1 MAQYIFGILILVL
14 LFRGVL
20 GYKELEKGIFIAAG
34 IVIAVAGGVVEACFD
49 VFADFNIWIY
59 RFFLILPS
67 LIPMFIFKGRKG
79 IIFGISFCAADII
92 YEITSVIFGIELITI
107 GPDFESIDN
116 YIISGIICIIAL
128 LLVRCYLQSKNITL
142 YTKINAINVLLFIP
156 AFLIICLARIIA
168 IYGGEISNEEA
179 AFINGINITK
189 GAVLGILA
197 ITLFIVLVIL
207 VYQKKEMKRLMV
219 LKDKC
224 LREQTEQ
231 YKMAMNKERELRR
244 FRHDYNAHMTAI
256 SGLLANEEYVKLQ
269 EYIKSMG
276 YFREKFNLVNSGN
289 IITDA
294 VFNQY
299 KELCDKD
306 NIEFEISGKLPEN
319 FNMAETDLCVLLSNL
334 ISNAYEAALK
344 CEEDRRIISVEIR
357 NSDEDV
363 FIDVSNSVNGEV
375 MFKNGLPV
383 TDKPDRKNHGF
394 GVENILEVVERNGG
408 YVEWKQLDK
417 GRFTA
422 EIMMN
427 AQGNI

>member
-34 IVIAVAGGVVEACFD
+34 IVIAIAGGVVEACFD
-49 VFADFNIWIY
+49 VYDLNIWLQ
-59 RFFLILPS
+59 RFLLVLPL
-67 LIPMFIFKGRKG
+67 LIPMLIFKGRKG
-79 IIFGISFCAADII
+79 IIFGISFCAVDII
-92 YEITSVIFGIELITI
+92 YEITSAIFGIELITI

-142 YTKINAINVLLFIP
+142 YTKINAINVLLFVP
-156 AFLIICLARIIA
+156 AFLIICLARITA

-224 LREQTEQ
+224 IREQTEQ

-256 SGLLANEEYVKLQ
+256 SGLLANGEYDKLQ

-276 YFREKFNLVNSGN
+276 YFKEKFNLVNSGN

-344 CEEDRRIISVEIR
+344 SEKERRIVSVEIR
-357 NSDEDV
+357 NSDEDI

-422 EIMMN
+422 EIMLN

>member
-20 GYKELEKGIFIAAG
+20 GYKELEKGVFIAAG

-49 VFADFNIWIY
+49 VYDLNIWLQ
-59 RFFLILPS
+59 RFLLVLPL
-67 LIPMFIFKGRKG
+67 LIPMLIFKGRKG
-79 IIFGISFCAADII
+79 IIFGISFCAVDII
-92 YEITSVIFGIELITI
+92 YEITSAIFGIELITI

-128 LLVRCYLQSKNITL
+128 LLVRCYLQSKNINL
-142 YTKINAINVLLFIP
+142 YTKINAINVLLFVP
-156 AFLIICLARIIA
+156 AFLIICLARITA

-224 LREQTEQ
+224 IREQTEQ

-256 SGLLANEEYVKLQ
+256 SGLLANGEYDKLQ

-276 YFREKFNLVNSGN
+276 YFKEKFNLVNSGN

-306 NIEFEISGKLPEN
+306 NIGFEISGKLPEN

-344 CEEDRRIISVEIR
+344 SEKERRIVSVEIR
-357 NSDEDV
+357 NSDEDI

-422 EIMMN
+422 EIMLN
-427 AQGNI
+427 A

>member
-1 MAQYIFGILILVL
+1 MAQYIFGIIILIL

-34 IVIAVAGGVVEACFD
+34 IVIAVAGGVVEACFNFLD
-49 VFADFNIWIY
+49 LNIWLQ
-59 RFFLILPS
+59 RFLLILPS
-67 LIPMFIFKGRKG
+67 IIPLFIFKGRKG
-79 IIFGISFCAADII
+79 VIFGISFCAVDII
-92 YEITSVIFGIELITI
+92 YEITSAIFGIELITI

-142 YTKINAINVLLFIP
+142 YTKINAINVLLFVP
-156 AFLIICLARIIA
+156 AFLIICLARITA

-179 AFINGINITK
+179 AFINEINITK

-207 VYQKKEMKRLMV
+207 VYQKKEMKRLM
-219 LKDKC
+219 LIKDKC
-224 LREQTEQ
+224 ISEQTEQ

-256 SGLLANEEYVKLQ
+256 SGLLANEEYDKLR

-276 YFREKFNLVNSGN
+276 YFKEKFNLVNSGN

-319 FNMAETDLCVLLSNL
+319 FNMAETDLCVLFSNL
-334 ISNAYEAALK
+334 MSNAYEAAAQ
-344 CEEDRRIISVEIR
+344 CEKDSSIIRTQIR
-357 NSDEDV
+357 NNDDDV
-363 FIDVSNSVNGEV
+363 FIKLSNSVNGEV
-375 MFKNGLPV
+375 VFKNGLPV

-408 YVEWKQLDK
+408 YVEWKQSDK

-422 EIMMN
+422 DIMLN
-427 AQGNI
+427 A

>member
-14 LFRGVL
+14 LFREVL
-20 GYKELEKGIFIAAG
+20 GYKELEKGIFVAIG

-49 VFADFNIWIY
+49 VYDLNIWLQ
-59 RFFLILPS
+59 RFLLVLPL

-224 LREQTEQ
+224 IREQTEQ

-344 CEEDRRIISVEIR
+344 CEDDRRIISVEIR
-357 NSDEDV
+357 NSDDDI

-375 MFKNGLPV
+375 VFKNGLPV

-408 YVEWKQLDK
+408 YIEWKQLDK

-422 EIMMN
+422 EIMLN
-427 AQGNI
+427 A

>member
-1 MAQYIFGILILVL
+1 MAQYIFGILILIL

-34 IVIAVAGGVVEACFD
+34 IVIAIAGGVVEACFD
-49 VFADFNIWIY
+49 VYDLNIWLQ
-59 RFFLILPS
+59 RFLLVLPL
-67 LIPMFIFKGRKG
+67 LIPMLIFKGRKG
-79 IIFGISFCAADII
+79 IIFGISFCAVDII
-92 YEITSVIFGIELITI
+92 YEITSAIFGIELITI

-142 YTKINAINVLLFIP
+142 YTKINAINVLLFVP
-156 AFLIICLARIIA
+156 AFLIICLARITA

-224 LREQTEQ
+224 IREQTEQ

-256 SGLLANEEYVKLQ
+256 SGLLVNEEYVKLQ

-344 CEEDRRIISVEIR
+344 SEKGRRIVSVEIR
-357 NSDEDV
+357 NSDEDI

-408 YVEWKQLDK
+408 YVEWKQL
-417 GRFTA
+417 
-422 EIMMN
+422 
-427 AQGNI
+427 

>member
-1 MAQYIFGILILVL
+1 MAQYIFGILILIL

-20 GYKELEKGIFIAAG
+20 GYKELEKGIFIVAG

-49 VFADFNIWIY
+49 VYDLNIWLQ
-59 RFFLILPS
+59 RFLLVLPL

-79 IIFGISFCAADII
+79 IIFGISFCAVDII
-92 YEITSVIFGIELITI
+92 YEITSAIFGIELITI

-142 YTKINAINVLLFIP
+142 YTKINAINVLLFVP
-156 AFLIICLARIIA
+156 AFLIICLARITA

-319 FNMAETDLCVLLSNL
+319 FNMAETDLCVLISNL

-344 CEEDRRIISVEIR
+344 CEEGRRIISVEIR
-357 NSDEDV
+357 NSDDDI
-363 FIDVSNSVNGEV
+363 FMDVSNSVNGEV
-375 MFKNGLPV
+375 VLKNGLPV

-408 YVEWKQLDK
+408 YIEWKQLDK

-422 EIMMN
+422 EIMLN
-427 AQGNI
+427 A

>member
-49 VFADFNIWIY
+49 VYDLNIWLQ
-59 RFFLILPS
+59 RFLLVLPL

-344 CEEDRRIISVEIR
+344 CEDDRRIISVEIR
-357 NSDEDV
+357 NSDDDI
-363 FIDVSNSVNGEV
+363 FIDVSNSVNSEV
-375 MFKNGLPV
+375 VFKNGLPV

-408 YVEWKQLDK
+408 YIEWKQLDK

-422 EIMMN
+422 EIMLN

>member
-20 GYKELEKGIFIAAG
+20 GYKELEKGIFIAVG
-34 IVIAVAGGVVEACFD
+34 IVIAIAGGVVEACFD
-49 VFADFNIWIY
+49 VYDLNIWLQ
-59 RFFLILPS
+59 RFLLVLPL
-67 LIPMFIFKGRKG
+67 LIPMLIFKGRKG
-79 IIFGISFCAADII
+79 IIFGISFCAVDII
-92 YEITSVIFGIELITI
+92 YEITSAIFGIELITI

-142 YTKINAINVLLFIP
+142 YTKINAINVLLFVP
-156 AFLIICLARIIA
+156 AFLIICLARITA

-224 LREQTEQ
+224 IREQTEQ

-256 SGLLANEEYVKLQ
+256 SGLLANGEYDKLQ

-276 YFREKFNLVNSGN
+276 YFKEKFNLVNSGN

-306 NIEFEISGKLPEN
+306 NIGFEISGKLPEN

-344 CEEDRRIISVEIR
+344 SEKERRIVSVEIR
-357 NSDEDV
+357 NSDEDI

-394 GVENILEVVERNGG
+394 GVENILEVVRNGG

-422 EIMMN
+422 EIMLN
-427 AQGNI
+427 A

>member
-49 VFADFNIWIY
+49 VYDLNIWLQ
-59 RFFLILPS
+59 RFLLVLPL
-67 LIPMFIFKGRKG
+67 LIPMLIFKGRKG
-79 IIFGISFCAADII
+79 IIFGISFCAVDII
-92 YEITSVIFGIELITI
+92 YEITSAIFGIELITI

-142 YTKINAINVLLFIP
+142 YTKINAINVLLFVP
-156 AFLIICLARIIA
+156 AFLIICLARITA

-344 CEEDRRIISVEIR
+344 CEDDRRIISVEIR
-357 NSDEDV
+357 NSDDDI

-375 MFKNGLPV
+375 VFKNGLPV

-408 YVEWKQLDK
+408 YIEWKQLDK

-422 EIMMN
+422 EIMLN
-427 AQGNI
+427 A

>member
-1 MAQYIFGILILVL
+1 MAQYIFGILILIL

-34 IVIAVAGGVVEACFD
+34 IVIAIAGGVVEACFD
-49 VFADFNIWIY
+49 VYDLNIWLQ
-59 RFFLILPS
+59 RFLLVLPL
-67 LIPMFIFKGRKG
+67 LIPMLIFKGRKG
-79 IIFGISFCAADII
+79 IIFGISFCAVDII
-92 YEITSVIFGIELITI
+92 YEITSAIFGIELITI

-142 YTKINAINVLLFIP
+142 YTKINAINVLLFVP
-156 AFLIICLARIIA
+156 AFLIICLARITA

-224 LREQTEQ
+224 IREQTEQ

-256 SGLLANEEYVKLQ
+256 SGLLANGEYDKLQ

-276 YFREKFNLVNSGN
+276 YFKEKFNLVNSGN

-306 NIEFEISGKLPEN
+306 NIGFEISGKLPEN

-344 CEEDRRIISVEIR
+344 SEKERRIVSVEIR
-357 NSDEDV
+357 NSDDDI

-375 MFKNGLPV
+375 VFKNGLPV

-422 EIMMN
+422 EIMLN
-427 AQGNI
+427 A

>member
-1 MAQYIFGILILVL
+1 MVQHIFEIIILIL
-14 LFRGVL
+14 LFREVL

-34 IVIAVAGGVVEACFD
+34 IVIAIAGGVVEACFD
-49 VFADFNIWIY
+49 VYDLNIWLQ
-59 RFFLILPS
+59 RFLLVLPL
-67 LIPMFIFKGRKG
+67 LIPMLIFKGRKG
-79 IIFGISFCAADII
+79 IIFGISFCAVDII
-92 YEITSVIFGIELITI
+92 YEITSAIFGIELITI

-142 YTKINAINVLLFIP
+142 YTKINAINVLLFVP
-156 AFLIICLARIIA
+156 AFLIICLARITA

-207 VYQKKEMKRLMV
+207 VYQKKEMKRLIL

-224 LREQTEQ
+224 ISEQTEQ
-231 YKMAMNKERELRR
+231 YKTAMNKERELRR

-256 SGLLANEEYVKLQ
+256 SGLLANEEYDKLK

-276 YFREKFNLVNSGN
+276 YFKEKFNLVNSGN

-319 FNMAETDLCVLLSNL
+319 FNMAETDLCVLFSNL
-334 ISNAYEAALK
+334 MSNAYEAAVQ
-344 CEEDRRIISVEIR
+344 CEKDSSIIRTQIR
-357 NSDEDV
+357 NNDDDV
-363 FIDVSNSVNGEV
+363 FIKMSNSVNGEV
-375 MFKNGLPV
+375 VFKNGLPV

-408 YVEWKQLDK
+408 HVEWKQSDK

-422 EIMMN
+422 DIMLN
-427 AQGNI
+427 A

>member
-1 MAQYIFGILILVL
+1 MAQYIFGILILIL

-20 GYKELEKGIFIAAG
+20 GYKEPEKGIFIAAG
-34 IVIAVAGGVVEACFD
+34 IVIAIAGGVVEACFD
-49 VFADFNIWIY
+49 VYDLNIWLQ
-59 RFFLILPS
+59 RFLLVLPL
-67 LIPMFIFKGRKG
+67 LIPMLIFKGRKG
-79 IIFGISFCAADII
+79 IIFGISFCAVDII
-92 YEITSVIFGIELITI
+92 YEITSAIFGIELITI

-142 YTKINAINVLLFIP
+142 YTKINAINVLLFVP
-156 AFLIICLARIIA
+156 AFLIICLARITA

-224 LREQTEQ
+224 IREQTEQ

-256 SGLLANEEYVKLQ
+256 SGLLANGEYDKLQ

-276 YFREKFNLVNSGN
+276 YFKEKFNLVNSGN

-306 NIEFEISGKLPEN
+306 NIGFEISGKLPEN

-357 NSDEDV
+357 NSDDDI

-375 MFKNGLPV
+375 VFKNGLPV
-383 TDKPDRKNHGF
+383 TDKQDRKNHGF

-408 YVEWKQLDK
+408 YIEWKQLDK

-422 EIMMN
+422 EIMLN
-427 AQGNI
+427 A

>member
-1 MAQYIFGILILVL
+1 MAQYIFGILILIL

-34 IVIAVAGGVVEACFD
+34 IVIAIAGGVVEACFD
-49 VFADFNIWIY
+49 VYDLNIWLQ
-59 RFFLILPS
+59 RFLLVLPL
-67 LIPMFIFKGRKG
+67 LIPMLIFKGRKG
-79 IIFGISFCAADII
+79 IIFGISFCAVDII
-92 YEITSVIFGIELITI
+92 YEITSAIFGIELITI

-142 YTKINAINVLLFIP
+142 YTKINAINVLLFVP
-156 AFLIICLARIIA
+156 AFLIICLARITA

-224 LREQTEQ
+224 ISEQTEQ
-231 YKMAMNKERELRR
+231 YKTAMNKERELRR

-256 SGLLANEEYVKLQ
+256 SGLLANEEYDKLQ
-269 EYIKSMG
+269 EYIKPMG

-299 KELCDKD
+299 KELCDNKGM
-306 NIEFEISGKLPEN
+306 EFEVSGKLPEN
-319 FNMAETDLCVLLSNL
+319 FNMAETDLCVLISNL

-357 NSDEDV
+357 NSDDDI
-363 FIDVSNSVNGEV
+363 FMDVSNSVNGEV
-375 MFKNGLPV
+375 MFKNGLLV

-422 EIMMN
+422 EIMLN
-427 AQGNI
+427 A

>member
-1 MAQYIFGILILVL
+1 MAQYIFGILILIL
-14 LFRGVL
+14 LFREVL
-20 GYKELEKGIFIAAG
+20 GYKELEKGIFVAIG

-49 VFADFNIWIY
+49 VYDLNIWLQ
-59 RFFLILPS
+59 RFLLVLPL

-156 AFLIICLARIIA
+156 AFLIICLSRITA
-168 IYGGEISNEEA
+168 IYGGVISNEEA

-344 CEEDRRIISVEIR
+344 CEEDRRIVSVEIR
-357 NSDEDV
+357 NSDDDI

-375 MFKNGLPV
+375 VFKNGLPV
-383 TDKPDRKNHGF
+383 TDKQDRKNHGF

-408 YVEWKQLDK
+408 YIEWKQLDK

-422 EIMMN
+422 EIMLN

>member
-1 MAQYIFGILILVL
+1 MAQYIFGILILIL

-34 IVIAVAGGVVEACFD
+34 IVIAIAGGVVEACFD
-49 VFADFNIWIY
+49 VYDLNIWLQ
-59 RFFLILPS
+59 RFLLVLPL
-67 LIPMFIFKGRKG
+67 LIPMLIFKGRKG
-79 IIFGISFCAADII
+79 IIFGISFCAVDII
-92 YEITSVIFGIELITI
+92 YEITSAIFGIELITI

-142 YTKINAINVLLFIP
+142 YTKINAINVLLFVP
-156 AFLIICLARIIA
+156 AFLIICLARITA

-224 LREQTEQ
+224 IREQTEQ

-256 SGLLANEEYVKLQ
+256 SGLLANGEYDKLQ

-276 YFREKFNLVNSGN
+276 YFKEKFNLVNSGN

-306 NIEFEISGKLPEN
+306 NIGFEISGKLPEN

-344 CEEDRRIISVEIR
+344 SEKERRIVSVEIR
-357 NSDEDV
+357 NSDEDI

-422 EIMMN
+422 EIMLN
-427 AQGNI
+427 A

>member
-1 MAQYIFGILILVL
+1 MAQYIFGIIILIL
-14 LFRGVL
+14 LFREVL

-34 IVIAVAGGVVEACFD
+34 IVIAIAGGVVEACFD
-49 VFADFNIWIY
+49 VYDLNIWLQ
-59 RFFLILPS
+59 RFLLVLPL

-156 AFLIICLARIIA
+156 AFLIICLSRITA
-168 IYGGEISNEEA
+168 IYGGVISNEEA

-207 VYQKKEMKRLMV
+207 VYQKKEMKRLIL

-224 LREQTEQ
+224 ISEQTEQ
-231 YKMAMNKERELRR
+231 YKTAMNKERELRR
-244 FRHDYNAHMTAI
+244 FRHDYNAHMTAV
-256 SGLLANEEYVKLQ
+256 SGLLANEEYDKLK

-276 YFREKFNLVNSGN
+276 YFKEKFNLVNSGN

-319 FNMAETDLCVLLSNL
+319 FNMAETDLCVLFSNL
-334 ISNAYEAALK
+334 MSNAYEAAAQ
-344 CEEDRRIISVEIR
+344 CEKDSSIIRTQIR
-357 NSDEDV
+357 NNDDDV
-363 FIDVSNSVNGEV
+363 FIKLSNSVKGEV
-375 MFKNGLPV
+375 VFKNGLPV

-408 YVEWKQLDK
+408 HVEWKQSDK

-422 EIMMN
+422 DIMLN
-427 AQGNI
+427 A

>member
-1 MAQYIFGILILVL
+1 MAQYIFGILILIL

-34 IVIAVAGGVVEACFD
+34 IVIAIAGGVVEACFD
-49 VFADFNIWIY
+49 VYDLNIWLQ
-59 RFFLILPS
+59 RFLLVLPL
-67 LIPMFIFKGRKG
+67 LIPMLIFKGRKG
-79 IIFGISFCAADII
+79 IIFGISFCAVDII
-92 YEITSVIFGIELITI
+92 YEITSAIFGIELITI

-224 LREQTEQ
+224 IREQTEQ

-256 SGLLANEEYVKLQ
+256 SGLLANGEYDKLQ

-344 CEEDRRIISVEIR
+344 CEDDRRIISVEIR
-357 NSDEDV
+357 NSDDDI

-375 MFKNGLPV
+375 VFKNGLPV

-408 YVEWKQLDK
+408 YIEWKQLDK

-422 EIMMN
+422 EIMLN
-427 AQGNI
+427 A

>member
-49 VFADFNIWIY
+49 VYDLNIWLQ
-59 RFFLILPS
+59 RFLLVLPL
-67 LIPMFIFKGRKG
+67 LIPMLIFKGRKG
-79 IIFGISFCAADII
+79 IIFGISFCAVDII
-92 YEITSVIFGIELITI
+92 YEITSAIFGIELITI

-128 LLVRCYLQSKNITL
+128 LLVRCYLQSKNINL
-142 YTKINAINVLLFIP
+142 YTKINAINVLLFVP
-156 AFLIICLARIIA
+156 AFLIICLARITA

-224 LREQTEQ
+224 IREQTEQ

-256 SGLLANEEYVKLQ
+256 SGLLANGEYDKLQ

-276 YFREKFNLVNSGN
+276 YFKEKFNLVNSGN

-306 NIEFEISGKLPEN
+306 NIGFEISGKLPEN
-319 FNMAETDLCVLLSNL
+319 FNMAETDLCELLSNL

-344 CEEDRRIISVEIR
+344 SEKERRIVSIEIR
-357 NSDEDV
+357 NSDEDI

-408 YVEWKQLDK
+408 YIEWKQLDK

-422 EIMMN
+422 EIMLN
-427 AQGNI
+427 A

>member
-14 LFRGVL
+14 LFREVL
-20 GYKELEKGIFIAAG
+20 GYKELEKGIFVAIG

-49 VFADFNIWIY
+49 VYDLNIWLQ
-59 RFFLILPS
+59 RFLLVLPL

-128 LLVRCYLQSKNITL
+128 LLVRCYLQSKNITF

-207 VYQKKEMKRLMV
+207 VYQKKEMKRLIV

-224 LREQTEQ
+224 ISEQTEQ

-344 CEEDRRIISVEIR
+344 CEDDRRIISVEIR
-357 NSDEDV
+357 NSDDDI

-375 MFKNGLPV
+375 VFKNGLPV

-408 YVEWKQLDK
+408 YIEWKQLDK

-422 EIMMN
+422 EIMLN

>member
-14 LFRGVL
+14 LFREVL
-20 GYKELEKGIFIAAG
+20 GYKELEKGIFVAIG

-49 VFADFNIWIY
+49 VYDLNIWLQ
-59 RFFLILPS
+59 RFLLVLPL

-79 IIFGISFCAADII
+79 IIFGISFCAVDII
-92 YEITSVIFGIELITI
+92 YEITSAIFGIELITI

-142 YTKINAINVLLFIP
+142 YTKINAINVLLFVP
-156 AFLIICLARIIA
+156 AFLIICLARITA

-224 LREQTEQ
+224 IREQTEQ

-256 SGLLANEEYVKLQ
+256 SGLLANGEYDKLQ

-276 YFREKFNLVNSGN
+276 YFKEKFNLVNSGN

-344 CEEDRRIISVEIR
+344 CEDDRRIISVEIR
-357 NSDEDV
+357 NSDDDI

-375 MFKNGLPV
+375 VFKNGLPV

-408 YVEWKQLDK
+408 YIEWKQLDK

-422 EIMMN
+422 EIMLN
-427 AQGNI
+427 A

>member
-20 GYKELEKGIFIAAG
+20 GYKEPEKGIFIAAG
-34 IVIAVAGGVVEACFD
+34 IVTAVAGGVVEVCFD
-49 VFADFNIWIY
+49 VYDLNIWLQ
-59 RFFLILPS
+59 RFLLVLPL
-67 LIPMFIFKGRKG
+67 LIPMLIFKGRKG
-79 IIFGISFCAADII
+79 IIFGISFCAVDII
-92 YEITSVIFGIELITI
+92 YEITSAIFGIELITI

-142 YTKINAINVLLFIP
+142 YTKINAINVLLFVP
-156 AFLIICLARIIA
+156 AFLIICLARITA

-207 VYQKKEMKRLMV
+207 VYQKKEMNRLM
-219 LKDKC
+219 LIKDKC
-224 LREQTEQ
+224 IKEQTEQ
-231 YKMAMNKERELRR
+231 YKTAMNKERELRR

-256 SGLLANEEYVKLQ
+256 SGLLANEEYDKLQ

-299 KELCDKD
+299 KELCDKE

-319 FNMAETDLCVLLSNL
+319 FNMAETDLCVLVSNL

-357 NSDEDV
+357 NSDEDI

-375 MFKNGLPV
+375 VFKNGLPV
-383 TDKPDRKNHGF
+383 TDKQDRKNHGF

-422 EIMMN
+422 EIMLN

>member
-20 GYKELEKGIFIAAG
+20 GYKELEKGIFIAVG
-34 IVIAVAGGVVEACFD
+34 IVIAIAGGVVEACFD
-49 VFADFNIWIY
+49 VYDLNIWLQ
-59 RFFLILPS
+59 RFLLVLPL
-67 LIPMFIFKGRKG
+67 LIPMLIFKGRKG
-79 IIFGISFCAADII
+79 IIFGISFCAVDII
-92 YEITSVIFGIELITI
+92 YEITSAIFGIELITI

-142 YTKINAINVLLFIP
+142 YTKINAINVLLFVP
-156 AFLIICLARIIA
+156 AFLIICLARITA

-224 LREQTEQ
+224 IREQTEQ

-256 SGLLANEEYVKLQ
+256 SGLLANGEYDKLQ

-276 YFREKFNLVNSGN
+276 YFKEKFNLVNSGN

-306 NIEFEISGKLPEN
+306 NIGFEISGKLPEN

-344 CEEDRRIISVEIR
+344 SEKERRIVSVEIR
-357 NSDEDV
+357 NSDEDI

-422 EIMMN
+422 EIMLN
-427 AQGNI
+427 A

>member
-1 MAQYIFGILILVL
+1 MAQYIFGILILIL

-34 IVIAVAGGVVEACFD
+34 IVIAIAGGVVEACFD
-49 VFADFNIWIY
+49 VYDLNIWLQ
-59 RFFLILPS
+59 RFLLVLPL
-67 LIPMFIFKGRKG
+67 LIPMLIFKGRKG
-79 IIFGISFCAADII
+79 IIFGISFCAVDII
-92 YEITSVIFGIELITI
+92 YEITSAIFGIELITI

-224 LREQTEQ
+224 IREQTEQ

-256 SGLLANEEYVKLQ
+256 SGLLANGEYDKLQ

-276 YFREKFNLVNSGN
+276 YFREKFNLVN
-289 IITDA
+289 
-294 VFNQY
+294 
-299 KELCDKD
+299 
-306 NIEFEISGKLPEN
+306 
-319 FNMAETDLCVLLSNL
+319 
-334 ISNAYEAALK
+334 
-344 CEEDRRIISVEIR
+344 
-357 NSDEDV
+357 
-363 FIDVSNSVNGEV
+363 
-375 MFKNGLPV
+375 
-383 TDKPDRKNHGF
+383 
-394 GVENILEVVERNGG
+394 
-408 YVEWKQLDK
+408 
-417 GRFTA
+417 
-422 EIMMN
+422 
-427 AQGNI
+427 

>member
-1 MAQYIFGILILVL
+1 MVQHIFEIIILIL
-14 LFRGVL
+14 LFREVL

-34 IVIAVAGGVVEACFD
+34 IVIAIAGGVVEACFD
-49 VFADFNIWIY
+49 VYDLNIWLQ
-59 RFFLILPS
+59 RFLLVLPL
-67 LIPMFIFKGRKG
+67 LIPMLIFKGRKG
-79 IIFGISFCAADII
+79 IIFGISFCAVDII
-92 YEITSVIFGIELITI
+92 YEITSAIFGIELITI

-142 YTKINAINVLLFIP
+142 YTKINAINVLLFVP
-156 AFLIICLARIIA
+156 AFLIICLARITA

-207 VYQKKEMKRLMV
+207 VYQKKEMKRLIL

-224 LREQTEQ
+224 ISEQTEQ
-231 YKMAMNKERELRR
+231 YKTAMNKERELRR

-256 SGLLANEEYVKLQ
+256 SGLLANEEYDKLQ

-299 KELCDKD
+299 KELCDKE

-319 FNMAETDLCVLLSNL
+319 FNMAETDLCVLFSNL
-334 ISNAYEAALK
+334 MSNAYEAAAQ
-344 CEEDRRIISVEIR
+344 CEKDSSIIRTQIR
-357 NSDEDV
+357 NNDDDV
-363 FIDVSNSVNGEV
+363 FIKMSNSVNGEV
-375 MFKNGLPV
+375 VFKNGLPV

-408 YVEWKQLDK
+408 HVEWKQSDK

-422 EIMMN
+422 DIMLN
-427 AQGNI
+427 A

>member
-34 IVIAVAGGVVEACFD
+34 IVIAIAGGVVEACFD
-49 VFADFNIWIY
+49 VYDLNIWLQ
-59 RFFLILPS
+59 RFLLVLPL

-79 IIFGISFCAADII
+79 IIFGISFCAVDII

-128 LLVRCYLQSKNITL
+128 LLVRCYLQSKNINL
-142 YTKINAINVLLFIP
+142 YTKINAISVLLFIP

-224 LREQTEQ
+224 IREQTEQ

-256 SGLLANEEYVKLQ
+256 SGLLANGEYDKLQ

-276 YFREKFNLVNSGN
+276 YFKEKFNLVNSGN

-344 CEEDRRIISVEIR
+344 CEDDRRIISVEIR
-357 NSDEDV
+357 NSDDDI

-375 MFKNGLPV
+375 VFKNGLPV

-408 YVEWKQLDK
+408 YIEWKQLDK

-422 EIMMN
+422 EIMLN
-427 AQGNI
+427 A

>member
-1 MAQYIFGILILVL
+1 MAQYIFGILILIL

-20 GYKELEKGIFIAAG
+20 GYKELEKGIFIVAG

-49 VFADFNIWIY
+49 VYDLNIWLQ
-59 RFFLILPS
+59 RFLLVLPL

-79 IIFGISFCAADII
+79 IIFGISFCAVDII

-128 LLVRCYLQSKNITL
+128 LLVRCYLQSKNINL
-142 YTKINAINVLLFIP
+142 YTKINAINVLLFVP
-156 AFLIICLARIIA
+156 AFLIICLARITA

-224 LREQTEQ
+224 IREQTEQ

-244 FRHDYNAHMTAI
+244 FRHDYNAHMTAV
-256 SGLLANEEYVKLQ
+256 SGLLANEEYDKLR

-276 YFREKFNLVNSGN
+276 YFKEKFNLVNSGN

-319 FNMAETDLCVLLSNL
+319 FNMAETDLCVLFSNL
-334 ISNAYEAALK
+334 MSNAYEAAAQ
-344 CEEDRRIISVEIR
+344 CEKDSSIIRTQIR
-357 NSDEDV
+357 NNDDDV
-363 FIDVSNSVNGEV
+363 FIKLSNSVNGEV
-375 MFKNGLPV
+375 VFKNGLPV

-408 YVEWKQLDK
+408 YVEWKQSDK

-422 EIMMN
+422 DIMLN
-427 AQGNI
+427 A

>member
-14 LFRGVL
+14 LFREVL
-20 GYKELEKGIFIAAG
+20 GYKELEKGIFVAIG

-49 VFADFNIWIY
+49 VYDLNIWLQ
-59 RFFLILPS
+59 RFLLVLPL

-231 YKMAMNKERELRR
+231 YKMVMNKERELRR

-344 CEEDRRIISVEIR
+344 CKDDRRIISVEIR
-357 NSDEDV
+357 NSDDDI

-375 MFKNGLPV
+375 VFKNGLPV

-408 YVEWKQLDK
+408 YIEWKQLDK

-422 EIMMN
+422 EIMLN

>member
-14 LFRGVL
+14 LFREVL
-20 GYKELEKGIFIAAG
+20 GYKELEKGIFVAIG

-49 VFADFNIWIY
+49 VYDLNIWLQ
-59 RFFLILPS
+59 RFLLVLPL

-231 YKMAMNKERELRR
+231 YKMVMNKERELRR

-344 CEEDRRIISVEIR
+344 CEDDRRIISVEIR
-357 NSDEDV
+357 NSDDDI

-375 MFKNGLPV
+375 VFKNGLPV

-408 YVEWKQLDK
+408 YIEWKQLDK

-422 EIMMN
+422 EIMLN

>member
-14 LFRGVL
+14 LFREVL
-20 GYKELEKGIFIAAG
+20 GYKELEKGIFVAIG

-49 VFADFNIWIY
+49 VYDLNIWLQ
-59 RFFLILPS
+59 RFLLVLPL

-168 IYGGEISNEEA
+168 IYGGEISNEEL

-231 YKMAMNKERELRR
+231 YKMAMNKERR
-244 FRHDYNAHMTAI
+244 A
-256 SGLLANEEYVKLQ
+256 S
-269 EYIKSMG
+269 
-276 YFREKFNLVNSGN
+276 
-289 IITDA
+289 
-294 VFNQY
+294 
-299 KELCDKD
+299 
-306 NIEFEISGKLPEN
+306 
-319 FNMAETDLCVLLSNL
+319 
-334 ISNAYEAALK
+334 
-344 CEEDRRIISVEIR
+344 
-357 NSDEDV
+357 
-363 FIDVSNSVNGEV
+363 EV
-375 MFKNGLPV
+375 Q
-383 TDKPDRKNHGF
+383 T
-394 GVENILEVVERNGG
+394 
-408 YVEWKQLDK
+408 
-417 GRFTA
+417 
-422 EIMMN
+422 
-427 AQGNI
+427 

>member
-1 MAQYIFGILILVL
+1 MAQYIFGIIILIL
-14 LFRGVL
+14 LFREVL
-20 GYKELEKGIFIAAG
+20 GYKELEKGIFVAAG
-34 IVIAVAGGVVEACFD
+34 IVIAVAGGAVEACFD
-49 VFADFNIWIY
+49 VYDLNIWLQ
-59 RFFLILPS
+59 RFLLIIPS
-67 LIPMFIFKGRKG
+67 LMPMLIFKGRK
-79 IIFGISFCAADII
+79 
-92 YEITSVIFGIELITI
+92 SVIFGIGFCVICLIAEITLVIFGLKLITV
-107 GPDFESIDN
+107 GLNFGSMDN
-116 YIISGIICIIAL
+116 YILSGVICIIVML
-128 LLVRCYLQSKNITL
+128 LIRCYIKSKNINL
-142 YTKINAINVLLFIP
+142 YSKVNGLNSLIFIP
-156 AFLIICLARIIA
+156 VIVIIYIA
-168 IYGGEISNEEA
+168 EINRMYIGEISNEDA
-179 AFINGINITK
+179 TLINGINMTK

-197 ITLFIVLVIL
+197 VALFMVLVVL

-224 LREQTEQ
+224 ISEQTEQ
-231 YKMAMNKERELRR
+231 YKTAMNKERELRR

-256 SGLLANEEYVKLQ
+256 SGLLANEEYDKLQ
-269 EYIKSMG
+269 EYIKPMG

-299 KELCDKD
+299 KELCDNKGM
-306 NIEFEISGKLPEN
+306 EFEVSGKLPEN
-319 FNMAETDLCVLLSNL
+319 FNMAETDLCVLISNL

-357 NSDEDV
+357 NSDDDI
-363 FIDVSNSVNGEV
+363 FMDVSNSVNGEV

-422 EIMMN
+422 EIMLN

>member
-20 GYKELEKGIFIAAG
+20 GYKEPEKGIFIAAG
-34 IVIAVAGGVVEACFD
+34 IVIAIAGGVVEACFD
-49 VFADFNIWIY
+49 VYDLNIWLQ
-59 RFFLILPS
+59 RFLLVLPL
-67 LIPMFIFKGRKG
+67 LIPMLIFKGRKG
-79 IIFGISFCAADII
+79 IIFGISFCAVDII
-92 YEITSVIFGIELITI
+92 YEITSAIFGIELITI

-142 YTKINAINVLLFIP
+142 YTKINAINVLLFVP
-156 AFLIICLARIIA
+156 AFLIICLARITA

-224 LREQTEQ
+224 IREQTEQ

-256 SGLLANEEYVKLQ
+256 SGLLANGEYDKLQ

-276 YFREKFNLVNSGN
+276 YFKEKFNLVNSGN

-306 NIEFEISGKLPEN
+306 NIGFEISGKLPEN

-344 CEEDRRIISVEIR
+344 SEKERRIVSVEIR
-357 NSDEDV
+357 NSDEDI

-375 MFKNGLPV
+375 VFKNGLPV

-417 GRFTA
+417 DRFTA
-422 EIMMN
+422 EIMLN

>member
-20 GYKELEKGIFIAAG
+20 GYKELEKGVFIAAG

-49 VFADFNIWIY
+49 VYDLNIWLQ
-59 RFFLILPS
+59 RFLLVLPL
-67 LIPMFIFKGRKG
+67 LIPMLIFKGRKG
-79 IIFGISFCAADII
+79 IIFGISFCAVDII
-92 YEITSVIFGIELITI
+92 YEITSAIFGIELITI

-128 LLVRCYLQSKNITL
+128 LLVRCYLQSKNINL
-142 YTKINAINVLLFIP
+142 YTKINAINVLLFVP
-156 AFLIICLARIIA
+156 AFLIICLARITA

-224 LREQTEQ
+224 IREQTEQ

-256 SGLLANEEYVKLQ
+256 SGLLANGEYDKLQ

-276 YFREKFNLVNSGN
+276 YFKEKFNLVNSGN

-306 NIEFEISGKLPEN
+306 NIGFEISGKLPEN

-344 CEEDRRIISVEIR
+344 SEKERRIVSIEIR
-357 NSDEDV
+357 NSDEDI

-408 YVEWKQLDK
+408 YIEWKQLDK

-422 EIMMN
+422 EIMLN

>member
-14 LFRGVL
+14 LFREVL
-20 GYKELEKGIFIAAG
+20 GYKELEKGIFVAIG

-79 IIFGISFCAADII
+79 
-92 YEITSVIFGIELITI
+92 VIFGVGFCILCLMRKFAEVTFGIKLISNNEKALEFNDYIIAGIFIIILLLIT
-107 GPDFESIDN
+107 
-116 YIISGIICIIAL
+116 
-128 LLVRCYLQSKNITL
+128 RCYIKANNINL
-142 YTKINAINVLLFIP
+142 YAKINGLNPLLFIP
-156 AFLIICLARIIA
+156 AVLIMYISEVGRM
-168 IYGGEISNEEA
+168 YVGSVSNEEA
-179 AFINGINITK
+179 AVINGINLTK
-189 GAVLGILA
+189 GAILGILA
-197 ITLFIVLVIL
+197 VALFLVLVIL

-224 LREQTEQ
+224 ISEQTEQ
-231 YKMAMNKERELRR
+231 YKTAMNKERELRR

-256 SGLLANEEYVKLQ
+256 SGLLANEEYDKLQ

-306 NIEFEISGKLPEN
+306 NIEFEISGKLPKN
-319 FNMAETDLCVLLSNL
+319 FNMAETDLCVLISNL

-357 NSDEDV
+357 NSDDDI
-363 FIDVSNSVNGEV
+363 FMDVSNSVNGEV

-408 YVEWKQLDK
+408 YIEWKQLDK

-422 EIMMN
+422 EIMLN
-427 AQGNI
+427 A

>member
-1 MAQYIFGILILVL
+1 MAQYIFGILILIL
-14 LFRGVL
+14 LFREVL
-20 GYKELEKGIFIAAG
+20 GYKELEKGIFIATG

-49 VFADFNIWIY
+49 VYDLNIWLQ
-59 RFFLILPS
+59 RFLLVLPL

-92 YEITSVIFGIELITI
+92 YEITSAIFGIELITI

-142 YTKINAINVLLFIP
+142 YTKINAINVLLFVP

-344 CEEDRRIISVEIR
+344 CEDDRRIISVEIR
-357 NSDEDV
+357 NSDDDI

-375 MFKNGLPV
+375 VFKNGLPV

-408 YVEWKQLDK
+408 YIEWKQLDK

-422 EIMMN
+422 EIMLN
-427 AQGNI
+427 A

>member
-1 MAQYIFGILILVL
+1 MVQHIFEIIILIL
-14 LFRGVL
+14 LFREVL
-20 GYKELEKGIFIAAG
+20 GYKELEKGIFVAAG

-49 VFADFNIWIY
+49 VYDLNIWLQ
-59 RFFLILPS
+59 RFLLVLPL
-67 LIPMFIFKGRKG
+67 LIPMLIFKGRKG
-79 IIFGISFCAADII
+79 IIFGISFCAVDII
-92 YEITSVIFGIELITI
+92 YEITSAIFGIELITI

-142 YTKINAINVLLFIP
+142 YTKINAINVLLFVP
-156 AFLIICLARIIA
+156 AFLIICLARITA

-207 VYQKKEMKRLMV
+207 VYQKKEMKRLIL

-224 LREQTEQ
+224 ISEQTEQ
-231 YKMAMNKERELRR
+231 YKTAMNKERELRR
-244 FRHDYNAHMTAI
+244 FRHDYNAHMTAV
-256 SGLLANEEYVKLQ
+256 SGLLANEEYDKLK

-276 YFREKFNLVNSGN
+276 YFKEKFNLVNSGN

-319 FNMAETDLCVLLSNL
+319 FNMAETDLCVLFSNL
-334 ISNAYEAALK
+334 MSNAYEAAAQ
-344 CEEDRRIISVEIR
+344 CEKDSSIIRTQIR
-357 NSDEDV
+357 NNDDDV
-363 FIDVSNSVNGEV
+363 FIKLSNSVKGEV
-375 MFKNGLPV
+375 VFKNGLPV

-394 GVENILEVVERNGG
+394 SVENILEVVERNGG
-408 YVEWKQLDK
+408 HVEWKQSDK

-422 EIMMN
+422 DIMLN
-427 AQGNI
+427 A

>member
-1 MAQYIFGILILVL
+1 MAQYIFGILILIL

-20 GYKELEKGIFIAAG
+20 GYKELEKGIFIVAG

-49 VFADFNIWIY
+49 VYDLNIWLQ
-59 RFFLILPS
+59 RFLLVLPL
-67 LIPMFIFKGRKG
+67 LIPMLIFKGRKG
-79 IIFGISFCAADII
+79 IIFGISFCAVDII

-128 LLVRCYLQSKNITL
+128 LLVRCYIQSKNITL
-142 YTKINAINVLLFIP
+142 YTKINAINVLLFVP
-156 AFLIICLARIIA
+156 AFLIICLARITA

-224 LREQTEQ
+224 ISEQTEQ
-231 YKMAMNKERELRR
+231 YKTAMNKERELRR

-319 FNMAETDLCVLLSNL
+319 FNMAETDLCVLFSNL
-334 ISNAYEAALK
+334 MSNAYEAAVQ
-344 CEEDRRIISVEIR
+344 CEKDSSIIRTQIR
-357 NSDEDV
+357 NNDDDV
-363 FIDVSNSVNGEV
+363 FIKMSNSVNGEV
-375 MFKNGLPV
+375 VFKNGLPV

-422 EIMMN
+422 EIMLN
-427 AQGNI
+427 A

>member
-1 MAQYIFGILILVL
+1 MAQYIFGILILIL

-20 GYKELEKGIFIAAG
+20 GYKELEKGIFIVAG

-49 VFADFNIWIY
+49 VYDLNIWLQ
-59 RFFLILPS
+59 RFLLVLPL

-79 IIFGISFCAADII
+79 IIFGISFCAVDII
-92 YEITSVIFGIELITI
+92 YEITSAIFGIELITI

-142 YTKINAINVLLFIP
+142 YTKINAINVLLFVP
-156 AFLIICLARIIA
+156 AFLIICLARITA

-319 FNMAETDLCVLLSNL
+319 FNMAETDLCVLISNL

-344 CEEDRRIISVEIR
+344 CEEGRRIISVEIR
-357 NSDEDV
+357 NSDDDI
-363 FIDVSNSVNGEV
+363 FMDVSNSVNGEV
-375 MFKNGLPV
+375 VLKNGLPV

-408 YVEWKQLDK
+408 HVEWKQSDK

-422 EIMMN
+422 DIMLN
-427 AQGNI
+427 A